1 MKIPYY
7 PGCTMKANKG
17 NGTGFEQS
25 AVAAAALLDIELVEM
40 PRWYCCGTVY
50 STASDDLM
58 KHLGSVRNLSKIQQM
73 DGKKVVTLCS
83 MCYNTLAMVNVLL
96 KQDPEKL
103 QTIND
108 FMAPEEEFYRG
119 EVEVLHFLQMLKTD
133 VGFEKIASL
142 VKKPLNGLKVAPYYG
157 CVLTRPKDVAI
168 DDMEEPR
175 IMHELLHTLGAEVID
190 DPYKIECCGSYQTIG
205 PMKGAVIERTYRIV
219 KSMAMNGAEAIV
231 LTCPLCEFNLD
242 ARQKDALEAHPDLP
256 PVPIFYF
263 SQLLALALDLDPSIC
278 KFENHKIDPQPLLAK
293 LNLIK
298 AIPTIR

>member
-73 DGKKVVTLCS
+73 NEKKIVTLCS

-96 KQDPEKL
+96 NKDPEKL

-108 FMAPEEEFYRG
+108 FMTPEEDPYQG
-119 EVEVLHFLQMLKTD
+119 DVEVIHFLQMLKTD
-133 VGFEKIASL
+133 IGFEKIASL

-175 IMHELLHTLGAEVID
+175 IMHELLRTLGAEVID

-205 PMKGAVIERTYRIV
+205 PMKGTVIERTYRIV
-219 KSMAMNGAEAIV
+219 KSMATNSAEAIV

-256 PVPIFYF
+256 QVPIFYF
-263 SQLLALALDLDPSIC
+263 SQLLALALGLDPSIC
-278 KFENHKIDPQPLLAK
+278 KFENHIIDPQPLLVK
-293 LNLIK
+293 LNLINS
-298 AIPTIR
+298 ILQ